1 MKTVFI
7 HDCHVLQTVKLPAR
21 DRYPETRIATLIQER
36 SDSEPFNVVCTEE
49 CFVALER
56 TDRDEAVSVALT
68 ARQIDTEKGKAWML
82 RATRCIPGE
91 GSPALRSQAA
101 AGDKQAV
108 ELHDGDA
115 DSGLV
120 YEQKRRPR

>member
-1 MKTVFI
+1 MKVALTWSIISFMKTVFI

-56 TDRDEAVSVALT
+56 TDRDE
-68 ARQIDTEKGKAWML
+68 
-82 RATRCIPGE
+82 
-91 GSPALRSQAA
+91 
-101 AGDKQAV
+101 
-108 ELHDGDA
+108 
-115 DSGLV
+115 SG
-120 YEQKRRPR
+120 QRGTDCAPD